1 MFGARGLA
9 PRQAAYWEEALART
23 VTSDEWKQRMEAN
36 QLQTRFM
43 RGTELAGYLQGE
55 YEATRLVM
63 ADLGLSK

>member
-1 MFGARGLA
+1 
-9 PRQAAYWEEALART
+9 
-23 VTSDEWKQRMEAN
+23 MEAN